1 MASLKLSQ
9 LRKLIVEEV
18 RKNILE
24 VGEKDKPE
32 EGEDSLDTQ
41 VDKYLADYEKES
53 RASKNEGRDFRM
65 MVRRFLLEAEE
76 DEEKKDE
83 ETQEKLKAEDIDVE
97 TFVNSVIRLIDNY
110 DALLEVRN
118 TILRRAVNFLIK
130 SYEPDVAQAFKDSL
144 LDSYG
149 FEIGKSKAEVEDEEF
164 EKPVADRAGSSP
176 GGA

>member
-1 MASLKLSQ
+1 MTSLKLSQ
-9 LRKLIVEEV
+9 LRKLIAEEV

-32 EGEDSLDTQ
+32 EGEDSLDAQ
-41 VDKYLADYEKES
+41 VDRYLIDYEKES

-65 MVRRFLLEAEE
+65 MVRRFLSEAEE
-76 DEEKKDE
+76 EKDE
-83 ETQEKLKAEDIDVE
+83 EAQEKLKAEDIDVE
-97 TFVNSVIRLIDNY
+97 TFINSVIRLIDNY

-130 SYEPDVAQAFKDSL
+130 SYEPTVAQTFKDSL

-164 EKPVADRAGSSP
+164 EKPAADRAGSSP